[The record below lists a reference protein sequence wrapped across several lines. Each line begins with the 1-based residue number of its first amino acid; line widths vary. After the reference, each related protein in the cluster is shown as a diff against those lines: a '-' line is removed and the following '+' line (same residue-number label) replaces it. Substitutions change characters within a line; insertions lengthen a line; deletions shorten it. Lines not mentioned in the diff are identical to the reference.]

1 MRITFDEVKVKGTRR
16 WTDEEGKKRQQ
27 TRTFMQTVNPFN
39 KHANGRQKSR
49 DEIVTEVRAEC
60 AAWLKET
67 PHNGREQL

>member
-1 MRITFDEVKVKGTRR
+1 VRITFDEIKVKGTRR

-49 DEIVTEVRAEC
+49 DEIVTEVRAERD
-60 AAWLKET
+60 AWLKET
-67 PHNGREQL
+67 PSNGGER